1 MWGINGNIIFN
12 NLDTGGDGW
21 EPSNYLNI
29 GVIMKQLSK
38 KELLDLAKLSRLELD
53 EKESEALIVDLSKI
67 LDYFS
72 SLQSINTDQ
81 AKVTGHPLKTI
92 NNDRLDEISP
102 SMDIEDV
109 LKNAPFRKDDFFKI
123 KKVLD
128 K

>member
-1 MWGINGNIIFN
+1 
-12 NLDTGGDGW
+12 
-21 EPSNYLNI
+21 
-29 GVIMKQLSK
+29 MKQLTK

-81 AKVTGHPLKTI
+81 AKVTGHPLQTI